1 MCLLSGLQ
9 VPVVEERWTGRDHH
23 VSGFCKLWSCSV
35 SFSIPG
41 TPEPLDRL
49 GHDLAVDISLVKPVG
64 HPWSQFILES
74 WTLKSAI
81 KEKPRPNKTK

>member
-1 MCLLSGLQ
+1 M
-9 VPVVEERWTGRDHH
+9 
-23 VSGFCKLWSCSV
+23 

-41 TPEPLDRL
+41 TPEPQDCL
-49 GHDLAVDISLVKPVG
+49 GYDLAVDISVLKPVG
-64 HPWSQFILES
+64 HPQSQFILES